1 MPPKFTF
8 NRELITRVFFFVTFA
23 FLLYQVFLLA
33 KPFLPSILLAAMVAI
48 TFYPW
53 HIRVRRWVKNPPAA
67 ALIMTIGTALMALVP
82 IIAITWFVLREA
94 HNIIP
99 ISQRILQEINNGEL
113 YLLIEKMPPPLDR
126 LTYKIMAFLTNLEI
140 DITPLIMDTLQR
152 VGSWF
157 SDLGVLLARNAIFTF
172 FKIIIFFVSLFFA
185 YLDGEVFMRW
195 SINLLPMELS
205 HKNALAKRAY
215 DTFRAVTAG
224 VFITA
229 AAQGL
234 LATIG
239 FLIAGVNLPVLLG
252 LAVGAVSLLGASF
265 LITLPVALFM
275 FKDSVA
281 WGIFLLIWGAVVV
294 GWLDNVLKP
303 ILIGS
308 RARMPFVLVFFSILG
323 GIKMYGLMGLI
334 LGPVL
339 IASLMTFI
347 KIYRDAYEA
356 MSQ

>member
-172 FKIIIFFVSLFFA
+172 FKII
-185 YLDGEVFMRW
+185 M
-195 SINLLPMELS
+195 
-205 HKNALAKRAY
+205 
-215 DTFRAVTAG
+215 
-224 VFITA
+224 
-229 AAQGL
+229 
-234 LATIG
+234 
-239 FLIAGVNLPVLLG
+239 
-252 LAVGAVSLLGASF
+252 
-265 LITLPVALFM
+265 
-275 FKDSVA
+275 
-281 WGIFLLIWGAVVV
+281 
-294 GWLDNVLKP
+294 
-303 ILIGS
+303 
-308 RARMPFVLVFFSILG
+308 
-323 GIKMYGLMGLI
+323 
-334 LGPVL
+334 
-339 IASLMTFI
+339 
-347 KIYRDAYEA
+347 A
-356 MSQ
+356 MI